1 VPSAGKRVN
10 INTAGSAELQMLPGI
25 GPALAQRILEDREK
39 HGAYATVEQLDRVR
53 GIGPKTIEK
62 LRAMA
67 TVEGEGGVGTGEG
80 QR

>member
-1 VPSAGKRVN
+1 
-10 INTAGSAELQMLPGI
+10 
-25 GPALAQRILEDREK
+25 LEDREK